1 MNAILVMLAS
11 LVSRSSNQL
20 VPVVCEHRAVR
31 YGYFG
36 TMRVK
41 AGHRDEVVATL
52 VGGADGLKAAGCD
65 LYVVGTS
72 DSDKDT
78 VWVSE
83 VWVSKQAHDD
93 SLQLPEVKAAIA
105 KTMPLLTGEFTSQE
119 LDVAGGL
126 GVPD

>member
-1 MNAILVMLAS
+1 
-11 LVSRSSNQL
+11 
-20 VPVVCEHRAVR
+20 
-31 YGYFG
+31 
-36 TMRVK
+36 MRVK

-78 VWVSE
+78 IWVSE
-83 VWVSKQAHDD
+83 VWVNKEAHDD

-119 LDVAGGL
+119 LDIAGGL
-126 GVPD
+126 GVPSPPPPFS

>member
-1 MNAILVMLAS
+1 M
-11 LVSRSSNQL
+11 
-20 VPVVCEHRAVR
+20 R

-105 KTMPLLTGEFTSQE
+105 RTMPLLTGEFTSQE
-119 LDVAGGL
+119 LDIAGGL